1 MKLSYLFGA
10 GALLAV
16 GCGQFS
22 EVTLQIQT
30 LDANKDNATALF
42 GAENHKVLVKDI
54 RVKFLNATLKGQK
67 ADTVL
72 FAEQDLDLGDDE
84 LVDAELDV
92 DVIEADLFDALEV
105 NIDEIEVLAEIDVDG
120 DNIVES
126 TVTMLFEKA
135 DVDLTFDF
143 QGFDSTKQNANII
156 IDVDLKALFA
166 ATDFAALVF
175 DAANADFLID
185 GDVNTAALDDITDF
199 LEEPANITGNY
210 FLSEQAERV
219 KAP

>member
-30 LDANKDNATALF
+30 LDVNRIADANFVIGGINNGRKATIQD
-42 GAENHKVLVKDI
+42 VRI
-54 RVKFLNATLKGQK
+54 KFLDATLKGQK
-67 ADTVL
+67 ADVVL
-72 FAEQDLDLGDDE
+72 FKEQDLELNDE
-84 LVDAELDV
+84 IVDAELDV
-92 DVIEADLFDALEV
+92 DVIEADIFDALEV
-105 NIDEIEVLAEIDVDG
+105 NVDEVEVTATVDTDG
-120 DNIVES
+120 DNEDDSDIIL
-126 TVTMLFEKA
+126 LFEAA

-143 QGFDSTKQNANII
+143 QGFDSTKQNANIVVN
-156 IDVDLKALFA
+156 VDLRSLFLGI
-166 ATDFAALVF
+166 DFEGLVVANEILI
-175 DAANADFLID
+175 DDQNNADD
-185 GDVNTAALDDITDF
+185 LDFIVDF